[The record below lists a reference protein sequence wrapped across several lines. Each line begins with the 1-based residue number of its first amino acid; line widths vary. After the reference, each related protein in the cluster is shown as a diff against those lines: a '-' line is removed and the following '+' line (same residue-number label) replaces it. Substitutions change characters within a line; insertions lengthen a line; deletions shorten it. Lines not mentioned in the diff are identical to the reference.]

1 LRGRQWIWNDADE
14 MNKAMLC
21 AILPLVIGA
30 AIGQEQPIAASR
42 LYFDRFHGEFSPPDP
57 LVGFAR
63 KLSLELVNVEVPIS
77 GATLQ
82 IGDLLYLRAPS
93 KAFSKAEK
101 EAIVTFIKDG
111 GSLLLVMDEEKRQSL
126 ATTGVND
133 FLGSFGMRLTPDT
146 PYIPNPGAIAKA
158 GEINRFDRELPY
170 DGGRSVDGG
179 TPFAF
184 QLDKGGKPA
193 QPYAAWKK
201 LEGGGRIVVLAE
213 GMASL
218 FLGSPKGR
226 RLAAVADDNS
236 MDLYWGKDSAIFM
249 EEVLSWLARQ
259 PRH

>member
-1 LRGRQWIWNDADE
+1 MMRK
-14 MNKAMLC
+14 MNKATLC
-21 AILPLVIGA
+21 PILPFAIAV
-30 AIGQEQPIAASR
+30 AIGQQQPKAASR

-57 LVGFAR
+57 LVALAR

-82 IGDLLYLRAPS
+82 AGDVLYLRAPS
-93 KAFSKAEK
+93 IAFSKVEK

-111 GSLLLVMDEEKRQSL
+111 GSLLLVLDEEKRQSL

-133 FLGSFGMRLTPDT
+133 FLGPFGIRLTPDT

-158 GEINRFDRELPY
+158 GEINRFNRELPY
-170 DGGRSVDGG
+170 DGGRSVEGG

-184 QLDKGGKPA
+184 QLDKDGKPA

-226 RLAAVADDNS
+226 RLAPVADDDN